1 MTQEEIEKQVETI
14 KNQMNAR
21 LNDIV
26 NQDAIL
32 QKLQGQLDGINW
44 IQGEQNGISET
55 SNGETGK

>member
-21 LNDIV
+21 LNELV
-26 NQDAIL
+26 SQDAIL

-44 IQGEQNGISET
+44 IQGEQNGIVKKGNE
-55 SNGETGK
+55 